1 MSTPTYT
8 KAGTKAATAAK
19 LDSSIFGLNV
29 EDHTLLKEAYLT
41 YLANGR
47 VNLAKTKKRGEVR
60 GGGRKPW
67 SQKGT
72 GRARFGSSRNPIWRG
87 GGIAFGPSGN
97 ENYSRK
103 LSVSM
108 KRQALRQALST
119 AASSNKIKVVEILDM
134 SGKTKD
140 FVAWLAKIEASGNVL
155 CVVNEKDA
163 SKEFAA
169 RNLATVHISSAK
181 YLNTYDV
188 LNADAIVIS
197 KQSLEVITEWLGVAK

>member
-8 KAGTKAATAAK
+8 KTGTKAATAVK
-19 LDSSIFGLNV
+19 LDSSIFGLDV
-29 EDHTLLKEAYLT
+29 QDHTLLKEAYLT

-67 SQKGT
+67 RQKGT
-72 GRARFGSSRNPIWRG
+72 GRARFGSSRNPLWRG

-119 AASSNKIKVVEILDM
+119 AASSDKIKVVESIDM

-140 FVAWLAKIEASGNVL
+140 FATLLTKIESTGNVL
-155 CVVNEKDA
+155 CVVDEKNET
-163 SKEFAA
+163 KELAA
-169 RNLATVHISSAK
+169 RNLSNVHVCSAK

-188 LNADAIVIS
+188 LNADVIVIS
-197 KQSLEVITEWLGVAK
+197 KSSLEAITQWLGATK